1 MDKIIYLDHA
11 ASTPMD
17 EQVLRA
23 MLPYMV
29 VNFFNPSSPYAPA
42 NQVKKDYIEAK
53 NTIARVLG
61 VKSSELIM
69 TAGATE
75 SINLAFNGRNGNF
88 AISDIEH
95 QSVLSPAS
103 EHKVNIITADENGYI
118 SPESVVRAIDD
129 SVTLVSV
136 ALANN
141 EIGVIQPIADIAK
154 KINQIR
160 EDRKARGIKLALYL
174 HCDASQGAGLIDL
187 NVSRLGVDMLT
198 LNAGKI
204 YGPKQVGLLWVNNDV
219 PIKPIILGG
228 GQESGNRSGTE
239 NVAGV
244 MGFSVALELAE
255 RRRKSE
261 VKRLTLLRDFMQRKL
276 TNHYPNAIVTASK
289 KPRLASHLH
298 IALPGIDAER
308 IIYGLEN
315 KGVLIAT
322 GSACAANKE
331 TKSHVLEAIKMPEQY
346 IQGSF
351 RISLGKL
358 NDSFNIESAVEIIIS
373 TIDAEY
379 ERLAK

>member
-11 ASTPMD
+11 ASTPID

-29 VNFFNPSSPYAPA
+29 VNFYNPSSPYAPA
-42 NQVKKDYIEAK
+42 NQVKKDYVEAK
-53 NTIARVLG
+53 NKIARVLG

-75 SINLAFNGRNGNF
+75 SINLAFNGRNGTF
-88 AISDIEH
+88 AISNIEH
-95 QSVLSPAS
+95 QSVLSAGS
-103 EHKVNIITADENGYI
+103 KYKLNNIVADENGFI
-118 SPESVVRAIDD
+118 RAESVIQAIDD
-129 SVTLVSV
+129 SVELVSV

-141 EIGVIQPIADIAK
+141 EIGVIQPISDIVK
-154 KINQIR
+154 KISQIR
-160 EDRKARGIKLALYL
+160 EDRKTRGIEQPLYL

-204 YGPKQVGLLWVNNDV
+204 YGPKQVGLLWVKNQV
-219 PIKPIILGG
+219 PINPIIMGG
-228 GQESGNRSGTE
+228 GQESGIRSGTE

-244 MGFSVALELAE
+244 IGFSVALELAE

-261 VKRLTLLRDFMQRKL
+261 VKRLTLLRDFMQKKL
-276 TNHYPNAIVTASK
+276 TDHYPKAIITASNK
-289 KPRLASHLH
+289 SRLASHLH
-298 IALPGIDAER
+298 ISLPGIDAER

-315 KGVLIAT
+315 KGVLLAT

-331 TKSHVLEAIKMPEQY
+331 TKSHVLEAIKMPDEY

-358 NDSFNIESAVEIIIS
+358 NDSLNIESAVEIIIS
-373 TIDAEY
+373 TIDSEY
-379 ERLAK
+379 ERLSK